1 MVRRTWDPEK
11 EAANRTKHGL
21 PLEAAV
27 SVLNDDPLAASRI
40 DPHPD
45 EERYNTVGSADE
57 AVTLFV
63 VHTYSVAD
71 DGDEG
76 ELVGRI
82 IPVRNATRSERK
94 AYEEGEF

>member
-1 MVRRTWDPEK
+1 MQRTR
-11 EAANRTKHGL
+11 AKHGL

-27 SVLNDDPLAASRI
+27 RVLDEDPLAASRI
-40 DPHPD
+40 DPYPD

-57 AVTLFV
+57 VVTLFI
-63 VHTYSVAD
+63 VHTYPLAD
-71 DGDEG
+71 AGSDG

-82 IPVRNATRSERK
+82 ISVRNATRTERK